1 MTIPVFFSVT
11 IQRCISVSTNPQ
23 STGYQIMTLN
33 QSIAKLLNIPLHK
46 VNNTVELL
54 QNDNTVPFIARY
66 RKEVTGNLDEE
77 QIRNIQEELERLSK
91 LEERR
96 QAILQSVEEQGKL
109 TDELKSAFLEAET
122 LTALED
128 LYQPYRPKRR
138 TRAMIAREKGLEP
151 LAQMVLDQVI
161 STESL
166 DAIAAPFLSDE
177 VPDLEA
183 ALAGAKDIVA
193 EVISENATVRQ
204 TTREKAAQFG
214 KVTSQ
219 KVPDSVD
226 ERGTYESYYQ
236 FDAPVKYIKPHQV
249 LAINRGENEKILRI
263 NIEINDDDWWAAI
276 YSAFKFDRRS
286 VFIHTL
292 IEAAEDSAKRHLLP
306 SIERD
311 IRRSLTE
318 TAEDHAIHLFARNLR
333 ALLTQPPLADQI
345 VLAID
350 PGFRT
355 GSKFVV
361 IDATGKVL
369 TTGTIY
375 PHPPQNKK
383 EEARAIIEKMVA
395 EHGVT
400 LIVIGNGTASRE
412 TEQFVAEITKSRKG
426 LSYLITSEAGASVYS
441 ASKLARKEFPDL
453 DVSIRGA
460 ISIGRRIQDPLAE
473 LVKIDPKS
481 IGVGLYQHDVDPTKL
496 SDALDQVVESVVNS
510 VGVEVNTASP
520 TLLTHVSGI
529 GPSLAE
535 KLVQHREANGPFHTR
550 EEIRNV
556 PGMGP
561 KTFEQAA
568 GFLRIRDGENP
579 LDATAIHP
587 ESYPVAAQVLQKIN
601 LAETANSSERIK
613 AVEAFKKRSKLNKL
627 AEELNAGLLTL
638 EDIFEEIARPGRDPR
653 EDLPKPIL
661 RKDVLSM
668 DDLMPGMQL
677 KGTIRNVVD
686 FGAFVDIGVKTDGL
700 LHRSKIPANT
710 QIQLGDIIIVTILSI
725 DRERNR
731 IALDMK
737 EA

>member
-1 MTIPVFFSVT
+1 
-11 IQRCISVSTNPQ
+11 
-23 STGYQIMTLN
+23 MTLN

-109 TDELKSAFLEAET
+109 TDELNSAFLEAET

-151 LAQMVLDQVI
+151 LAQMILDQVI
-161 STESL
+161 TTESM

-177 VPDLEA
+177 VPDLDA

-292 IEAAEDSAKRHLLP
+292 IEAAEDSAKRLLLP

-361 IDATGKVL
+361 IDAIGKVL

-613 AVEAFKKRSKLNKL
+613 AVEAFKKQSKLNKL

>member
-1 MTIPVFFSVT
+1 
-11 IQRCISVSTNPQ
+11 
-23 STGYQIMTLN
+23 MTLN
-33 QSIAKLLNIPLHK
+33 QTIAKHLNIPLHK

-77 QIRNIQEELERLSK
+77 QIRNIQEDLERLSK

-96 QAILQSVEEQGKL
+96 ETILQSVEEQGKL
-109 TDELKSAFLEAET
+109 TDDLKSALLAADT
-122 LTALED
+122 LTVLED

-151 LAQMVLDQVI
+151 LAEMILDQLII
-161 STESL
+161 SESM
-166 DAIAAPFLSDE
+166 DTIVAPYLSEE
-177 VPDLEA
+177 VPDLNA
-183 ALAGAKDIVA
+183 ALAGARDIVA
-193 EVISENATVRQ
+193 EVISENASVRQ

-219 KVPDSVD
+219 KVPDAID

-236 FDAPVKYIKPHQV
+236 FDSPVKYIKPHQI
-249 LAINRGENEKILRI
+249 LAINRGENEKILRVGI
-263 NIEINDDDWWAAI
+263 QINDDDWWAAI

-286 VFIHTL
+286 LFIDSL
-292 IEAAEDSAKRHLLP
+292 IEAAEDSAKRLLLP

-318 TAEDHAIHLFARNLR
+318 TAEDHAIQLFAKNLR
-333 ALLTQPPLADQI
+333 ALLTQPPLADQV

-361 IDATGKVL
+361 IDTTGKVL
-369 TTGTIY
+369 ATGTIY

-383 EEARAIIEKMVA
+383 EKARAIIENMVK
-395 EHGVT
+395 EHAVT

-412 TEQFVAEITKSRKG
+412 TEQFVAEITKSRQG

-460 ISIGRRIQDPLAE
+460 ISIGRRVQDPLAE

-481 IGVGLYQHDVDPTKL
+481 IGVGLYQHDVDPAKL
-496 SDALDQVVESVVNS
+496 SNTLDQVVESVVNA

-520 TLLTHVSGI
+520 TLLIHVSGI

-535 KLVQHREANGPFHTR
+535 KLVQHREANGAFRSR

-587 ESYPVAAQVLQKIN
+587 ESYSIATQVLQKIN
-601 LAETANSSERIK
+601 LAETANSSERVK
-613 AVEAFKKRSKLNKL
+613 AVEAFKKQSKLNKL

-638 EDIFEEIARPGRDPR
+638 EDIFYEIARPGRDPR
-653 EDLPKPIL
+653 EDLPKPML

-668 DDLMPGMQL
+668 DDLAPGMQL

-686 FGAFVDIGVKTDGL
+686 FGAFIDIGVKTDGL
-700 LHRSKIPANT
+700 LHRSKIPANV
-710 QIQLGDIIIVTILSI
+710 QIQLGDIIDVTILSI